1 MKKTVLRAIT
11 ILLFLAALPV
21 AAQSPISWK
30 FSLEDAGSG
39 EVALIAKAT
48 VEQGWYMYDTQIP
61 EGGPTPTQIE
71 FDRVEG
77 AEAVGKFQARGVK
90 PSVKYDDIFEMEIGS
105 FTGTVEFVQRLKV
118 KDKKQFI
125 AEGSVRSQA
134 CNEQTCTPPL
144 PVDFSFSEAQLPA
157 TLTIAPAAAQTPVA
171 TAEDSESVTTPSGL
185 ASSAV
190 VSGEAVP
197 SVAATRILSP
207 AEAERE
213 ALQSASETTPEG
225 AAASLSLG
233 SIDREALWTPVIEEL
248 NTLGNEDPTKGSL
261 WSILLKGFLWGF
273 AALLTPCVWPMIPI
287 TVSFFLNR
295 NKKSQEKAIKDAA
308 IYGASIVIIYV
319 TLGLIVTAIFG
330 ASALNT
336 MATSATFNLIFFAL
350 LLIFA
355 ISFMGAFDLVL
366 PASWTNKMDSKV
378 DSTSG
383 FISLFFMAFT
393 LALVSFS
400 CTGPIIGWLLV
411 DAATHG
417 NFLAPAIG
425 MFGFAVALAIPFT
438 LFAIFP
444 SWLKS
449 LPKSGSWLNSVK
461 VVLGFIVLA
470 VSFKFLSVAD
480 LAAGWG
486 LLNRDLFLSIWIVL
500 FAMLG
505 FYLLGKI
512 KFKGD
517 SDLAHVSVTRA
528 YLAIASFTFAIYM
541 VPGLW
546 GAPLK
551 PLSSIVPP
559 LSTQDFKLGDKP
571 MSLVFDDYE
580 TGMAYAVQADKPVL
594 LQFGGHGCVNCHKMD
609 ATVLADDK
617 VRELIEEEF
626 VFITLMVDERTRL
639 PEVMEVEEN
648 GKTTK
653 LRTVGDKW
661 SYLQRHKFGV
671 QSQPFYVVLDQQGKP
686 LSPSHVFDESVDNY
700 VMFLQTG
707 LRNFKQS
714 GKE

>member
-225 AAASLSLG
+225 AAANLTLG

-295 NKKSQEKAIKDAA
+295 NQKNRKKAIKDAA

-528 YLAIASFTFAIYM
+528 FLAIASFTFAIYM

>member
-30 FSLEDAGSG
+30 FSLEDAGNG

-171 TAEDSESVTTPSGL
+171 TAKDSESVTTPSGL

-233 SIDREALWTPVIEEL
+233 SIDLEALWTPVIEEL

-295 NKKSQEKAIKDAA
+295 NQKNRKKAIKDAA

-528 YLAIASFTFAIYM
+528 FLAIASFTFAIYM

>member
-30 FSLEDAGSG
+30 FSLEDAGNG

-225 AAASLSLG
+225 AAANLTLG

-295 NKKSQEKAIKDAA
+295 NQKNRKKAIKDAA

-528 YLAIASFTFAIYM
+528 FLAIASFTFAIYM